1 MLCMYEALL
10 DLVPEWE
17 IRREACKEKERK
29 SGEGGGRE
37 RNERSKR

>member
-17 IRREACKEKERK
+17 IRREECKEKERERV
-29 SGEGGGRE
+29 GREGGRE
-37 RNERSKR
+37 REK